1 MAVTV
6 RRLCRN
12 LKKEYRLNMIAGAE
26 GLGNFVEWVHIIED
40 IEVADFL
47 NGNELVMTTGI
58 GNINTP
64 ENIMKYA
71 KRLYEKHCS
80 CLIINIGPYIKE
92 VPRVLIDFCNENNM
106 PLFTVPWEVRLVNLT
121 RWFCEM
127 LVESAEKERSL
138 TSLVKDYLFKPEERP
153 MLYSDLTRHGF
164 SQHLNYC
171 VITFGLEMER
181 EEKLDAQ
188 IMEHLHEMMEWEV
201 NKLPGSSVILK

>member
-64 ENIMKYA
+64 ENIMK
-71 KRLYEKHCS
+71 
-80 CLIINIGPYIKE
+80 NIAA
-92 VPRVLIDFCNENNM
+92 V
-106 PLFTVPWEVRLVNLT
+106 
-121 RWFCEM
+121 
-127 LVESAEKERSL
+127 
-138 TSLVKDYLFKPEERP
+138 
-153 MLYSDLTRHGF
+153 
-164 SQHLNYC
+164 
-171 VITFGLEMER
+171 
-181 EEKLDAQ
+181 
-188 IMEHLHEMMEWEV
+188 
-201 NKLPGSSVILK
+201 